1 MDKTEYNK
9 YSKQATNALKE
20 GKRKYDEI
28 VNFIT
33 DDLLKPFGYNHKSRI
48 VYKNKNYKIHKATL
62 NEDGE
67 IIVTLNEV
75 AYDFYDVDRIKVSI
89 MDII

>member
-1 MDKTEYNK
+1 MIYLN
-9 YSKQATNALKE
+9 
-20 GKRKYDEI
+20 
-28 VNFIT
+28 
-33 DDLLKPFGYNHKSRI
+33 LLDI
-48 VYKNKNYKIHKATL
+48 IYKIHKATL

-75 AYDFYDVDRIKVSI
+75 AYDFYDVDRRKVSI